1 MKARFNLAFLPSS
14 LSPFLPSPL
23 KMLKYVCVDELS
35 MCVYVCA
42 ITSRSQ
48 KRAPDSQELESD
60 VIVAWELELGF
71 SVKAISA
78 LKC

>member
-1 MKARFNLAFLPSS
+1 M
-14 LSPFLPSPL
+14 
-23 KMLKYVCVDELS
+23 S

-42 ITSRSQ
+42 ITSGSQ

-71 SVKAISA
+71 SAKAMHA
-78 LKC
+78 LKY